1 MLRKVIKLKGLKKGK
16 KEKEEEKREEELI
29 EEARE
34 EEEAEEEILEEKEPE
49 EVIGDESDRREEE
62 NVTTRIME
70 RINEI
75 ENRLPRIDVALEN
88 TKKEI
93 DEIKSKLQ
101 KMDDTMKDV
110 LSLYEVVSS
119 QINPFVSSSGV
130 VDIVDLKRRVD
141 TLEQDFKL
149 IINVDLDRIIGEV
162 LYGEEVI

>member
-1 MLRKVIKLKGLKKGK
+1 VIRKLIKFKKKGGE
-16 KEKEEEKREEELI
+16 KEKEERVEEEEEL
-29 EEARE
+29 
-34 EEEAEEEILEEKEPE
+34 EEEILEEKTPE
-49 EVIGDESDRREEE
+49 EIEKEETRKEEE
-62 NVTTRIME
+62 DLTTKIMD

-93 DEIKSKLQ
+93 DEIKSKIQ

-110 LSLYEVVSS
+110 MSLYEVVSS

-141 TLEQDFKL
+141 DLEQDFR
-149 IINVDLDRIIGEV
+149 IILDVDLDRIIADV
-162 LYGEEVI
+162 LYNGEEVT

>member
-1 MLRKVIKLKGLKKGK
+1 MIRKLIKFKKKGGE
-16 KEKEEEKREEELI
+16 KEKEERVEEEEEL
-29 EEARE
+29 
-34 EEEAEEEILEEKEPE
+34 EEEILEEKTPE
-49 EVIGDESDRREEE
+49 EIEKEETRKEEE
-62 NVTTRIME
+62 DLTTKIMD

-93 DEIKSKLQ
+93 DEIKSKIQ

-110 LSLYEVVSS
+110 MSLYEVVSS

-141 TLEQDFKL
+141 DLEQDFR
-149 IINVDLDRIIGEV
+149 IILDVDLDRIIADV
-162 LYGEEVI
+162 LYNGEEVT

>member
-16 KEKEEEKREEELI
+16 KEEEEREEEELI
-29 EEARE
+29 EEGE
-34 EEEAEEEILEEKEPE
+34 EEGEEVEEEILEEKEPAE
-49 EVIGDESDRREEE
+49 RVEGGREED
-62 NVTTRIME
+62 VTTKIME

-162 LYGEEVI
+162 LYEEEVV